1 MALRRLTT
9 VAKNHLRH
17 PPVSFPSAT
26 SKEPFWG
33 ANVASAEAVTEA
45 RRRAVNVP
53 VRRAR
58 KTVDATA
65 LYKAADG
72 AALAIRVP
80 TPRSRSP

>member
-9 VAKNHLRH
+9 VAKNHLPH

-26 SKEPFWG
+26 SKEPSWG

>member
-9 VAKNHLRH
+9 VAKNHRPH

-26 SKEPFWG
+26 SKEPSWG